1 MNALYFKH
9 YGSIKNNNRRKSFKK
24 LQTAKTPL
32 LDINTCIQSE
42 HENCAANFHFTK
54 FICENPEDTT
64 KCKMEIQKN
73 YLAIGIL
80 EEFNKTLR
88 VFEKLLPG
96 YFLNGLS
103 VADELEKE
111 FRETATLPYRQMS
124 NESRD
129 FLKHGFLKN
138 ECDIYQFV
146 KSRFYEVYKK
156 VMD

>member
-1 MNALYFKH
+1 
-9 YGSIKNNNRRKSFKK
+9 
-24 LQTAKTPL
+24 
-32 LDINTCIQSE
+32 
-42 HENCAANFHFTK
+42 
-54 FICENPEDTT
+54 
-64 KCKMEIQKN
+64 MEIQKN

-103 VADELEKE
+103 VAEELENE
-111 FRETATLPYRQMS
+111 FRETATLPYRPMS

-129 FLKHGFLKN
+129 FLKNGFLKN